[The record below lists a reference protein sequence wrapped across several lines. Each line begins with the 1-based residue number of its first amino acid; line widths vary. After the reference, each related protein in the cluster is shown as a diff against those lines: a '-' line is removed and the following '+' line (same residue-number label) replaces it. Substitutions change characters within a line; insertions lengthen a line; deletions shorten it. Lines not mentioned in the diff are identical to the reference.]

1 MNWADT
7 ENLLYKL
14 VGKDLWLKVW
24 IPFDP
29 DLGDNYSGYAY
40 IRVVGYQPGQ
50 PEWFD
55 CNYLSEFL
63 VEQAPG
69 GVDWNRLLHRV
80 VSLPDYDIEIDDGE
94 LYTTEELAEIFD
106 LGYWIYGE

>member
-1 MNWADT
+1 MDWENT

-29 DLGDNYSGYAY
+29 DLVDISYGYAY
-40 IRVVGYQPGQ
+40 IRVVGYQSGQ

-55 CNYLSEFL
+55 CNYLSEYI
-63 VEQAPG
+63 VEHAPED
-69 GVDWNRLLHRV
+69 VEWCRELHKV
-80 VSLPDYDIEIDDGE
+80 VSIPDYDIEIDDGE
-94 LYTTEELAEIFD
+94 LYTTEELMEAID
-106 LGYWIYGE
+106 LGYRGIW